1 MKCRLARST
10 SRIRSVRGA
19 LAVAVAAI
27 VAFAT
32 LVPRAGLAAPQAG
45 ILPPDYAVRPY
56 VEGRDL
62 AQKGLYRE
70 AIPKLE
76 KALETGHEKPRESFG
91 TSRHAVDY
99 YDPHYWLGVAFME
112 MGEEARALSHLRSSA
127 SGGSFPNRRET
138 EDRTRRIAELE
149 RREAARLE
157 PPAREP
163 TPAPVPSPTPPPP
176 LPTSGP
182 NLPVPTPA
190 TTPPTGPTPVPIPG
204 APEPTLVP
212 SPPPVR
218 LAGALAALA
227 AGNFEESAALVRAE
241 RRRSP
246 GARELDLVEASALG
260 SRYVLEGRRD
270 EALLSAARAL
280 LASFRQKGGAARA
293 EASLISPTLRT
304 LLEPR

>member
-10 SRIRSVRGA
+10 SRVRFVRGA
-19 LAVAVAAI
+19 LTAATKTAVLL
-27 VAFAT
+27 AT
-32 LVPRAGLAAPQAG
+32 LVPRAGLSAPQAG

-56 VEGRDL
+56 VEARDL
-62 AQKGLYRE
+62 IGKGRYRE

-76 KALETGHEKPRESFG
+76 KALETGHVTPRESFG

-99 YDPHYWLGVAFME
+99 YDPHYWLGVALME
-112 MGEEARALSHLRSSA
+112 TGDEAQALSHLRSSA

-138 EDRTRRIAELE
+138 EDRTRRMAELE
-149 RREAARLE
+149 RREAARRE
-157 PPAREP
+157 PPANES
-163 TPAPVPSPTPPPP
+163 TPLPVPPPSPTPFSTPPP
-176 LPTSGP
+176 VP
-182 NLPVPTPA
+182 PVSTPVA
-190 TTPPTGPTPVPIPG
+190 TPRSGPTPVPIPG

-212 SPPPVR
+212 SPSPVR

-227 AGNFEESAALVRAE
+227 AGRFDESAALVQAE

-260 SRYVLEGRRD
+260 NRYVLEGRRD
-270 EALLSAARAL
+270 EALLTAARAS

-293 EASLISPTLRT
+293 EAALISPSLRA

>member
-10 SRIRSVRGA
+10 SRVRISRGA
-19 LAVAVAAI
+19 LMAAAVL
-27 VAFAT
+27 AT
-32 LVPRAGLAAPQAG
+32 LVPRAGLPAPQAG

-62 AQKGLYRE
+62 AEKGRYRE

-76 KALETGHEKPRESFG
+76 QALETGHEKPRESFG

-99 YDPHYWLGVAFME
+99 YDPHYWLGVALME
-112 MGEEARALSHLRSSA
+112 TGEEAQALSHLRSSA
-127 SGGSFPNRRET
+127 AGGSFPNRRET
-138 EDRTRRIAELE
+138 DDRAQRIAELE
-149 RREAARLE
+149 RREAARRE
-157 PPAREP
+157 PPARES
-163 TPAPVPSPTPPPP
+163 TPSPVPSPASPPP
-176 LPTSGP
+176 LPTPGP
-182 NLPVPTPA
+182 VLPVPIPA
-190 TTPPTGPTPVPIPG
+190 ATPPAGPTPVPIPG
-204 APEPTLVP
+204 APEPTLGP
-212 SPPPVR
+212 SPSPVR

-227 AGNFEESAALVRAE
+227 AGNFDEAAALVRAE

-270 EALLSAARAL
+270 EALLTAARAN

-293 EASLISPTLRT
+293 EAALISPTLRA

>member
-10 SRIRSVRGA
+10 SRIRFVRGA
-19 LAVAVAAI
+19 LTAATKAVVI
-27 VAFAT
+27 LAT
-32 LVPRAGLAAPQAG
+32 LVPRAGLSAPQAG

-56 VEGRDL
+56 VEARDL
-62 AQKGLYRE
+62 IGKGRYRE

-76 KALETGHEKPRESFG
+76 KALETGHETPRESFG

-99 YDPHYWLGVAFME
+99 YDPHYWLGVALME
-112 MGEEARALSHLRSSA
+112 TGDETGALSHLRSSA
-127 SGGSFPNRRET
+127 AGGSFPNRRET
-138 EDRTRRIAELE
+138 EDRTRRIAELG
-149 RREAARLE
+149 RREAARRE
-157 PPAREP
+157 PPPNES
-163 TPAPVPSPTPPPP
+163 TPPPVPPPSPTPVSVPA
-176 LPTSGP
+176 
-182 NLPVPTPA
+182 PVSPVSTPVA
-190 TTPPTGPTPVPIPG
+190 TPRSGPTPVPIPG

-218 LAGALAALA
+218 LAEALAALA
-227 AGNFEESAALVRAE
+227 AGRFDESAALVRAE

-260 SRYVLEGRRD
+260 NRYVLEGRRD
-270 EALLSAARAL
+270 DALLSAARAS

-293 EASLISPTLRT
+293 EAALISPSLRA

>member
-10 SRIRSVRGA
+10 SRVRFVRGA
-19 LAVAVAAI
+19 LTAAATT
-27 VAFAT
+27 VVVFAT
-32 LVPRAGLAAPQAG
+32 LVPRAGLSAPQAG

-56 VEGRDL
+56 VEARDL
-62 AQKGLYRE
+62 VEKGLYRE

-76 KALETGHEKPRESFG
+76 KALETGHETPRESFG

-99 YDPHYWLGVAFME
+99 YDPHFWLGVALME
-112 MGEEARALSHLRSSA
+112 TGDEARALSHLRTSA
-127 SGGSFPNRRET
+127 AGGSFPNRRET

-149 RREAARLE
+149 RREAARRE
-157 PPAREP
+157 PPP
-163 TPAPVPSPTPPPP
+163 TESTPSPLPPPSPTLFPMP
-176 LPTSGP
+176 G
-182 NLPVPTPA
+182 PVPPVSTPIS
-190 TTPPTGPTPVPIPG
+190 TPRSGPTPVPIPG

-218 LAGALAALA
+218 LAGALVALA
-227 AGNFEESAALVRAE
+227 AGRFDESAALVRAE
-241 RRRSP
+241 RQRSP

-260 SRYVLEGRRD
+260 NRYVLEGRRD
-270 EALLSAARAL
+270 EALLSAARAS

-293 EASLISPTLRT
+293 EAALISPSLRA

>member
-1 MKCRLARST
+1 VVL
-10 SRIRSVRGA
+10 
-19 LAVAVAAI
+19 
-27 VAFAT
+27 AT
-32 LVPRAGLAAPQAG
+32 LVPRAGLSAPQAG

-56 VEGRDL
+56 VEARDL
-62 AQKGLYRE
+62 IAKGRYRE

-76 KALETGHEKPRESFG
+76 KALQTGHETPRESFG

-99 YDPHYWLGVAFME
+99 YDPHFWLGVALME
-112 MGEEARALSHLRSSA
+112 TGDDARALSHLRSSA

-149 RREAARLE
+149 RREAARRE
-157 PPAREP
+157 PPP
-163 TPAPVPSPTPPPP
+163 TESTPSPAPSPAPPP
-176 LPTSGP
+176 LPIP
-182 NLPVPTPA
+182 WPVQPVSTPA
-190 TTPPTGPTPVPIPG
+190 ATPPAGPTPVPIPG
-204 APEPTLVP
+204 APGPTIVP
-212 SPPPVR
+212 PPPPVR
-218 LAGALAALA
+218 LAAALAALA
-227 AGNFEESAALVRAE
+227 DGNFEESAALVRAE
-241 RRRSP
+241 RRRNP

-270 EALLSAARAL
+270 EALLSAARAS

>member
-10 SRIRSVRGA
+10 SRVRFVRGA
-19 LAVAVAAI
+19 RTATASAVVVLAT
-27 VAFAT
+27 F
-32 LVPRAGLAAPQAG
+32 VPLAGLSAPQAG

-56 VEGRDL
+56 VEARDL
-62 AQKGLYRE
+62 IAKGRYRE

-76 KALETGHEKPRESFG
+76 KALETGHETPRQSFG

-99 YDPHYWLGVAFME
+99 YDPHFWLGVALME
-112 MGEEARALSHLRSSA
+112 TGDEARALSHLRASA
-127 SGGSFPNRRET
+127 AGGSFPNRRET

-149 RREAARLE
+149 RREAARRE
-157 PPAREP
+157 PPP
-163 TPAPVPSPTPPPP
+163 TESTPVPVPPPSPTPLSTPGLVPPVSTPVATP
-176 LPTSGP
+176 LP
-182 NLPVPTPA
+182 
-190 TTPPTGPTPVPIPG
+190 GPTPVPIPG
-204 APEPTLVP
+204 APAPTLVP

-227 AGNFEESAALVRAE
+227 AGRFDESAALVRAE
-241 RRRSP
+241 RQRSP

-260 SRYVLEGRRD
+260 NRYVLEGRRD
-270 EALLSAARAL
+270 ETLLSAARAS

-293 EASLISPTLRT
+293 EAALISPSLRA